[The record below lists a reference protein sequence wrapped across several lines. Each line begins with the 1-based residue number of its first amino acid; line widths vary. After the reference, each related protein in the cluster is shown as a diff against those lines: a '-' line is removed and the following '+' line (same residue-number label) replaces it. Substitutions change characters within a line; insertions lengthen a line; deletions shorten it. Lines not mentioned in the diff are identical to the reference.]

1 MSDLLWMP
9 SNTSVKDILCLE
21 DNEAADLILT
31 LFINQSLVDWLNGK
45 LDTGTLTDILLEYDV
60 DPAILDDCEVY
71 VQFLLR

>member
-1 MSDLLWMP
+1 MFDLLWMP

-21 DNEAADLILT
+21 DNEAADLIPT
-31 LFINQSLVDWLNGK
+31 LSINQSLVDWLNGK

-60 DPAILDDCEVY
+60 DPAILDDCESY